1 MGRVFSYEELQQR
14 ISALENEAVERK
26 QIEEALRHSEERYR
40 DLYENAPNAYFSIS
54 PADGAILRCNAA
66 ALRMLG
72 YDREALMQMKVFD
85 LYARTPHGQPKAR
98 EVFERFRQGES
109 IRDVEL
115 QMKRVDDQPIW
126 VNISVDPVKDHYG
139 EIVESRSMVLDVS
152 KRKQTEKELQ
162 KKTHDLGE
170 RIKELNCLY
179 GISHLRERPGISLE
193 EMLQG
198 VADLLPPSW
207 QFPEITCGRVMLEGE
222 EYKTVNFKESRWR
235 QTSDILVHGKS
246 VGSVEVCYLEEKPE
260 SDEGPFLKEERN
272 LINAVAERVG
282 KAIQHMR
289 AEEALSWEASVNAA
303 IATLSKALLS
313 PTSIEGISHLVLE
326 EAKRLTESG
335 LGFVGYID
343 PDTGYLVCPTL
354 TRDVWESCQVPD
366 KDITFKE
373 FRGLWGWVLK
383 NKEALLV
390 NKPLQDPRS
399 TGTPEGHVPIYSFL
413 STPAVI
419 GEALVGQIALA
430 NSVRGYTER
439 ELRLIERLAD
449 IYAFAIQRKLA
460 EKALQEAH
468 DQLEI
473 RVEERTAEL
482 RRLSIQLLNAQE
494 EERKRIA
501 LELHDGIGQNLSAI
515 KYRVENALEEMRQRK
530 RANEVKSLEPV
541 VSVVQDAVEEVR
553 RISMNLRPSILDDL
567 GILATVSWFCRE
579 VEQTFSG
586 IRIEKRINID
596 ENDVPDS
603 LKIVIYRLLQEALN
617 NMTKHSKADHVHLV
631 LERIE
636 ENIELTVTDNG
647 VGYDIEQVLSEETS
661 RRGLGLASMKERV
674 ELSGG
679 SFLVESQRGVGTTV
693 RASWFLGT
701 RMSDRFLNH
710 ENTK

>member
-1 MGRVFSYEELQQR
+1 
-14 ISALENEAVERK
+14 
-26 QIEEALRHSEERYR
+26 
-40 DLYENAPNAYFSIS
+40 
-54 PADGAILRCNAA
+54 
-66 ALRMLG
+66 
-72 YDREALMQMKVFD
+72 MQMKVFD
-85 LYARTPHGQPKAR
+85 LYAHTPHGQPKAN
-98 EVFERFRQGES
+98 EVFKRFRQGES

-115 QMKRVDDQPIW
+115 QMKRVDGEPIW
-126 VNISVDPVKDHYG
+126 VNISVDPVRDHHG
-139 EIVESRSMVLDVS
+139 KIVESRSMVLDIS
-152 KRKQTEKELQ
+152 KRKQTEEELQ

-179 GISHLRERPGISLE
+179 EISHLREKPGISLE

-198 VADLLPPSW
+198 VVDLLPPSW

-222 EYKTVNFKESRWR
+222 EYKTVNFKETRWK
-235 QTSDILVHGKS
+235 QTSDILVHGKT
-246 VGSVEVCYLEEKPE
+246 VGSVEICYLEEKPE

-282 KAIQHMR
+282 KAIQHMG
-289 AEEALSWEASVNAA
+289 AEEALAWEAGVNAA

-313 PTSIEGISHLVLE
+313 PTSIEDISYLVLE

-335 LGFVGYID
+335 LGYVGYID
-343 PDTGYLVCPTL
+343 PETGYLVCPTL
-354 TRDVWESCQVPD
+354 TRDVWEGCQVPD

-373 FRGLWGWVLK
+373 FRGLWGWVLN
-383 NKEALLV
+383 NKEALLI
-390 NKPLQDPRS
+390 NKPLQKDPRS
-399 TGTPEGHVPIYSFL
+399 TGTPEGHVPIHSFL
-413 STPAVI
+413 STPAVL

-449 IYAFAIQRKLA
+449 IYAFAIQRKLT

-468 DQLEI
+468 DELEI
-473 RVEERTAEL
+473 RVEERTVEL
-482 RRLSIQLLNAQE
+482 RRLSLQLLNAQE

-530 RANEVKSLEPV
+530 PANEVKSLEPV

-567 GILATVSWFCRE
+567 GILATISWFCRE
-579 VEQTFSG
+579 VEETYSG

-603 LKIVIYRLLQEALN
+603 LRIVIYRLLQEALN
-617 NMTKHSKADHVHLV
+617 NMAKHSQANLVHLV
-631 LERIE
+631 LERID
-636 ENIELTVTDNG
+636 ENIGLTVMDNG
-647 VGYDIEQVLSEETS
+647 VGFDIEKVLSEERS
-661 RRGLGLASMKERV
+661 NRGLGLASMKERA

-679 SFLVESQRGVGTTV
+679 SFLVESQKGVGTTV
-693 RASWFLGT
+693 RASWSLGSLKT
-701 RMSDRFLNH
+701 QQLS
-710 ENTK
+710 

>member
-1 MGRVFSYEELQQR
+1 MSKAPTYEELQQR
-14 ISALENEAVERK
+14 IKALENEALERE
-26 QIEEALRHSEERYR
+26 QIKEALRHSEERFR

-54 PADGAILRCNAA
+54 PADGAILRCNVT
-66 ALRMLG
+66 ALRLLG
-72 YDREALMQMKVFD
+72 YDRETLMQMKVFD
-85 LYARTPHGQPKAR
+85 LYAPTPHGQPKAN
-98 EVFERFRQGES
+98 EVFKRFREGES

-115 QMKRVDDQPIW
+115 QMKREDGEPIW
-126 VNISVDPVKDHYG
+126 VNISVDPVRDHY
-139 EIVESRSMVLDVS
+139 EKIVESRSMVLDIS
-152 KRKQTEKELQ
+152 KRKQTEEELK

-179 GISHLRERPGISLE
+179 EISHLREKPGISLE
-193 EMLQG
+193 GMLQG
-198 VADLLPPSW
+198 VVDLLPPSW
-207 QFPEITCGRVMLEGE
+207 QFPEVTCGRVMLEGG
-222 EYKTVNFKESRWR
+222 EYKTVNFRETRWK
-235 QTSDILVHGKS
+235 QTSDILVHGKT
-246 VGSVEVCYLEEKPE
+246 VGRVEICYLEEKPE

-282 KAIQHMR
+282 KAIQHIG
-289 AEEALSWEASVNAA
+289 AEEALAWEAGVNAA

-313 PTSIEGISHLVLE
+313 PTSIEDISYLVLE
-326 EAKRLTESG
+326 EAKRLTKSG

-343 PDTGYLVCPTL
+343 PETGYLVCPTL
-354 TRDVWESCQVPD
+354 TRDVWEDCQVPD
-366 KDITFKE
+366 KDITFKK
-373 FRGLWGWVLK
+373 FRGLWGWVLN
-383 NKEALLV
+383 NKEPLLI

-399 TGTPEGHVPIYSFL
+399 TGTPEGHVPIHSFL

-439 ELRLIERLAD
+439 ELGLIERLAD

-482 RRLSIQLLNAQE
+482 RRLSLQLLNAQE

-515 KYRVENALEEMRQRK
+515 KYRVENALEEMRQRNP
-530 RANEVKSLEPV
+530 ANEVNSLEPV

-567 GILATVSWFCRE
+567 GILATISWFCRE
-579 VEQTFSG
+579 VEETYSG

-603 LKIVIYRLLQEALN
+603 LRIVIYRLLQEALN
-617 NMTKHSKADHVHLV
+617 NMAKHSQANLVHLA
-631 LERIE
+631 LERID
-636 ENIELTVTDNG
+636 ENIELTVMDNG
-647 VGYDIEQVLSEETS
+647 AGFDIEEVLSEEMS
-661 RRGLGLASMKERV
+661 KRGLGLASMKERA

-679 SFLVESQRGVGTTV
+679 SFLVESQKGVGTTV
-693 RASWFLGT
+693 RASWSLGG
-701 RMSDRFLNH
+701 REL
-710 ENTK
+710 

>member
-1 MGRVFSYEELQQR
+1 MSKAPTYEELQQR
-14 ISALENEAVERK
+14 VKALENEALERE

-54 PADGAILRCNAA
+54 PADGAILRCNVT
-66 ALRMLG
+66 ALRLLG
-72 YDREALMQMKVFD
+72 YDRETLMQMKVFD
-85 LYARTPHGQPKAR
+85 LYASTPHGQPKAN
-98 EVFERFRQGES
+98 EVFKRFREGES

-115 QMKRVDDQPIW
+115 QMKRVDGEPVW
-126 VNISVDPVKDHYG
+126 VNISIDPVRDHD
-139 EIVESRSMVLDVS
+139 EKIVESRSMVLDIS
-152 KRKQTEKELQ
+152 KRKQTEEELK

-179 GISHLRERPGISLE
+179 EISHLREKPGISLE

-198 VADLLPPSW
+198 VVDLLPPSW
-207 QFPEITCGRVMLEGE
+207 QFPEITCGRVMLEDE
-222 EYKTVNFKESRWR
+222 EYKTVNFKEARWR
-235 QTSDILVHGKS
+235 QTSDILVHGKT
-246 VGSVEVCYLEEKPE
+246 VGSVEICYLEERPE

-272 LINAVAERVG
+272 LINAIAERVG

-289 AEEALSWEASVNAA
+289 AEEALAWEADVNAA

-313 PTSIEGISHLVLE
+313 PTSIEDISYLVLE

-343 PDTGYLVCPTL
+343 PETGYLVCPTL
-354 TRDVWESCQVPD
+354 TRDVWKDCQVSD

-373 FRGLWGWVLK
+373 FRGLFGWVLN
-383 NKEALLV
+383 NKEALLI
-390 NKPLQDPRS
+390 NKPIQDPRS
-399 TGTPEGHVPIYSFL
+399 TGTPEGHVPIHSFL

-430 NSVRGYTER
+430 NSIRGYTER

-449 IYAFAIQRKLA
+449 IYAFAIQRKLS

-482 RRLSIQLLNAQE
+482 RRLSLQLLNAQE

-515 KYRVENALEEMRQRK
+515 KYRVENALEEMRLRK
-530 RANEVKSLEPV
+530 PANEVNSLEPV

-567 GILATVSWFCRE
+567 GILATISWFCRE
-579 VEQTFSG
+579 VEETYSG
-586 IRIEKRINID
+586 IRIEKRIHID

-603 LKIVIYRLLQEALN
+603 LRIVIYRLLQEALN
-617 NMTKHSKADHVHLV
+617 NMAKHSQADLVHLA
-631 LERIE
+631 LERID
-636 ENIELTVTDNG
+636 ENIELTVMDNG
-647 VGYDIEQVLSEETS
+647 AGFDIEEVLSEEMS
-661 RRGLGLASMKERV
+661 KRGLGLASMKERA

-679 SFLVESQRGVGTTV
+679 SFLVESQKGVGTTV
-693 RASWFLGT
+693 KASWSLGT
-701 RMSDRFLNH
+701 RISDRILNH
-710 ENTK
+710 PS